1 MTEQVNVPKK
11 RGRKPKV
18 NVENQESSQTE
29 LKVPKKRGRKPKG
42 GKIINIVD
50 SQQGIRVPI
59 PNIILHLKC
68 SLSDLETNKLIS
80 SISYN
85 PEVENVESFQFFQNK
100 THDLNML
107 TINDDTN
114 EPSRQTN
121 TNTNKIQSRMDN
133 NNVTNK

>member
-59 PNIILHLKC
+59 PNIILHL
-68 SLSDLETNKLIS
+68 N
-80 SISYN
+80 
-85 PEVENVESFQFFQNK
+85 
-100 THDLNML
+100 
-107 TINDDTN
+107 
-114 EPSRQTN
+114 
-121 TNTNKIQSRMDN
+121 
-133 NNVTNK
+133 